1 VHVLRVLV
9 LGDRLLGLVTIADIA
24 EIPRAAWPT
33 TSVAQAITG
42 AGLPRTVHATD
53 SLTMALRLLG
63 EGQFHQL
70 PVVDV
75 AGHIIGLLSYADVI
89 RYLQLHPA

>member
-1 VHVLRVLV
+1 
-9 LGDRLLGLVTIADIA
+9 
-24 EIPRAAWPT
+24 
-33 TSVAQAITG
+33 
-42 AGLPRTVHATD
+42 
-53 SLTMALRLLG
+53 MALRLLG

-75 AGHIIGLLSYADVI
+75 AGQLIGLLSYADVI